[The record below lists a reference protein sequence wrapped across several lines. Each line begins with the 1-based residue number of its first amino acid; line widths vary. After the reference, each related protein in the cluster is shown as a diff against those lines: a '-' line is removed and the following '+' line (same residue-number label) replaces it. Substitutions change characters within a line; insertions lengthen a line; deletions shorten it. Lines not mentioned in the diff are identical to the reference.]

1 MWHELIRIVGL
12 VVSSFMMVIMLRVL
26 VSITPEAI
34 REYREAEEENVLV
47 GMTVRKDGTL
57 DYKMKRRKKI
67 WSRI

>member
-1 MWHELIRIVGL
+1 
-12 VVSSFMMVIMLRVL
+12 MMVIMLRVL